1 MEIIISVV
9 LIAVVGYFLFR
20 GLDSNKDGKVTVE
33 EVKAVADVNNDGK
46 VDVEDVKVV
55 ATKAKT
61 AVKKQAANVGA
72 KTRAAVK
79 KATTAKKP
87 AAKKAAK

>member
-1 MEIIISVV
+1 MEIIIAVV
-9 LIAVVGYFLFR
+9 LIAAVAYILFR
-20 GLDSNKDGKVTVE
+20 GLDANNDGKVTVE

-46 VDVEDVKVV
+46 VDAKDVKAAAVK
-55 ATKAKT
+55 ATT
-61 AVKKQAANVGA
+61 AVKKKTANVGA